1 MLFFRRRLSIKD
13 LIDLCRSMRYSLASG
28 LTLRDVM
35 DLLTTNGPPR
45 LRPVAAEISKELK
58 AGWSLQDA
66 VSKQAHAFP
75 PIFLALVTVGEE
87 SGNLPEVLNEL
98 EKYYR
103 VQQKL
108 RREFIDQIT
117 WPVIQAVLAVFVI
130 AGLILVLDYVRKLNP
145 GSEGPTDPLGL
156 GLVGPEGAVKFL
168 AIVFGTLA
176 VLTAVFFITKRLLRR
191 RAIVEK
197 LLLHLPAFGPC
208 LRAIALTRFCVALH
222 LMLETSLSV
231 RKTLRLAL
239 VATDNLAFTTAQGQV
254 EASLSRGETITSAL
268 SACKVFPAHF
278 LGTIAV
284 AEESGR
290 LPEVLRNAAEE
301 YDEEARRRLTF
312 VNKIFSYVIWI
323 GIGTFLVFA
332 IFRIFQEVY
341 VNSIMKKLN
350 SGGL

>member
-1 MLFFRRRLSIKD
+1 MFFFRRLSTRD
-13 LIDLCRSMRYSLASG
+13 LIDLCRSMRYSLSSG

-45 LRPVAAEISKELK
+45 LRPVAAQISRELK

-66 VSKQAHAFP
+66 IGKQSAVFP

-108 RREFIDQIT
+108 RREFIDQIS
-117 WPVIQAVLAVFVI
+117 WPVVQLVLAVFVI
-130 AGLILVLDYVRKLNP
+130 AALIVILDFVAHLNP
-145 GSEGPTDPLGL
+145 GSDATTDPLGL
-156 GLVGPEGAVKFL
+156 GLTGYRGAG
-168 AIVFGTLA
+168 IVLGGFFGGVA
-176 VLTAVFFITKRLLRR
+176 VLLTVFFLLKRLLRR

-197 LLLHLPAFGPC
+197 TLLHIPIIGPC
-208 LRAIALTRFCVALH
+208 VRAIALTRFCVALH

-239 VATDNLAFTTAQGQV
+239 VATDNLAFTAGQGAV
-254 EASLSRGETITSAL
+254 ESALSRGETITSSL
-268 SACKVFPAHF
+268 SNCRVFPAHF
-278 LGTIAV
+278 LGVVAV

-290 LPEVLRNAAEE
+290 LPEVLRNQAEE
-301 YDEEARRRLTF
+301 YDEEARRRLAV
-312 VNKIFSYVIWI
+312 VNKLVSYFIWLGILAVMAFAVI
-323 GIGTFLVFA
+323 
-332 IFRIFQEVY
+332 RIFLNVY
-341 VNSIMKKLN
+341 LKPIEKNIS
-350 SGGL
+350 

>member
-1 MLFFRRRLSIKD
+1 MLFFRRLSIKD

-66 VSKQAHAFP
+66 ISKQAAVFP

-87 SGNLPEVLNEL
+87 SGNLPEVLSEL
-98 EKYYR
+98 EKYYK

-117 WPVIQAVLAVFVI
+117 WPLVQLVMAVFVI
-130 AGLILVLDYVRKLNP
+130 AGLIWVLDFIGKLNP
-145 GSEGPTDPLGL
+145 GSDATKDPLGM
-156 GLVGPEGAVKFL
+156 GLVGFDGAVKFVGGFFL
-168 AIVFGTLA
+168 GVATLVFGYLI
-176 VLTAVFFITKRLLRR
+176 LKRLLSR

-197 LLLHLPAFGPC
+197 VLLHLPVFGPC
-208 LRAIALTRFCVALH
+208 IRAIALTRFCVSLH

-239 VATDNLAFTTAQGQV
+239 VATDNLAFTQAQGAV
-254 EASLSRGETITSAL
+254 EAALSKGETITSAL
-268 SACKVFPAHF
+268 SSARVFPAHF
-278 LGTIAV
+278 LGVVAV

-290 LPEVLRNAAEE
+290 LPEVLRNQAEE
-301 YDEEARRRLTF
+301 YDDEARRRLSV
-312 VNKIFSYVIWI
+312 VNKIFSYVIWF
-323 GIGTFLVFA
+323 GIAGFLAFT

-341 VNSIMKKLN
+341 VKQIMNRLDK
-350 SGGL
+350 G

>member
-1 MLFFRRRLSIKD
+1 MFFFRRLSTKD
-13 LIDLCRSMRYSLASG
+13 LIDLCRSMRYSLSSG

-45 LRPVAAEISKELK
+45 LRPVAAQISKELK

-66 VSKQAHAFP
+66 IGKQSSTFP

-108 RREFIDQIT
+108 RREFIDQIS
-117 WPVIQAVLAVFVI
+117 WPVVQLVLAVLVI
-130 AGLILVLDYVRKLNP
+130 AALVVILDFVAKMNP
-145 GSEGPTDPLGL
+145 GSDATRDPLGL
-156 GLVGPEGAVKFL
+156 GLVGMDGAIKILVGFFGGVALLFGAFFL
-168 AIVFGTLA
+168 I
-176 VLTAVFFITKRLLRR
+176 KRLLRR

-197 LLLHLPAFGPC
+197 IVLRLPVLGPC
-208 LRAIALTRFCVALH
+208 VRAIALTRFCVALH

-239 VATDNLAFTTAQGQV
+239 VATDNLAFTAAQGAV
-254 EASLSRGETITSAL
+254 ESALVRGETITSSL
-268 SACKVFPAHF
+268 SACHVFPAHF

-290 LPEVLRNAAEE
+290 LPEVLRNQAEE
-301 YDEEARRRLTF
+301 YDEEARRRLSV
-312 VNKIFSYVIWI
+312 VNKIVSYLIWLGILGIMAFAVI
-323 GIGTFLVFA
+323 
-332 IFRIFQEVY
+332 RIFLNVY
-341 VNSIMKKLN
+341 LKPIEKNIT
-350 SGGL
+350 

>member
-1 MLFFRRRLSIKD
+1 MLFFRRLSTKD
-13 LIDLCRSMRYSLASG
+13 LIDLCRSMRYSLSSG

-45 LRPVAAEISKELK
+45 LRPVAAQISKELK

-66 VSKQAHAFP
+66 IGKQSSVFP

-117 WPVIQAVLAVFVI
+117 WPVVQLVLAVFVI
-130 AGLILVLDYVRKLNP
+130 AALVVILDFISKLNP
-145 GSEGPTDPLGL
+145 GSDATKDPLGL
-156 GLVGPEGAVKFL
+156 GLVGVDGAVKIVGGFFGSIAIL
-168 AIVFGTLA
+168 AALYYTI
-176 VLTAVFFITKRLLRR
+176 KRLLRR

-197 LLLHLPAFGPC
+197 VLLKVPIFGPC
-208 LRAIALTRFCVALH
+208 IRAIALTRFCVALH

-239 VATDNLAFTTAQGQV
+239 VATDNLAFTAAQGAV
-254 EASLSRGETITSAL
+254 ESALSRGETITSAL
-268 SACKVFPAHF
+268 SSCKVFPAHF
-278 LGTIAV
+278 LGTVAV

-290 LPEVLRNAAEE
+290 LPEVLRNQAEE
-301 YDEEARRRLTF
+301 YDEEARRRLSV
-312 VNKIFSYVIWI
+312 VNKVVSYLIWLGILGIMAFAVI
-323 GIGTFLVFA
+323 
-332 IFRIFQEVY
+332 RIFLNVY
-341 VNSIMKKLN
+341 LKPIEKNLS
-350 SGGL
+350 

>member
-1 MLFFRRRLSIKD
+1 MALFSRRLSIKD
-13 LIDLCRSMRYSLASG
+13 LIDLCRSMRYSLSSG

-35 DLLTTNGPPR
+35 DLLNTNGPPR
-45 LRPVAAEISKELK
+45 LRPVAAEISRELK

-66 VSKQAHAFP
+66 IGKQSSVFP

-87 SGNLPEVLNEL
+87 SGNLPEVLSEL

-108 RREFIDQIT
+108 RREFIDQIS
-117 WPVIQAVLAVFVI
+117 WPVIQFVMATFVI
-130 AGLILVLDYVRKLNP
+130 AGLIWALSFVKSLNP
-145 GSEGPTDPLGL
+145 GSDAATDPLGF
-156 GLVGPEGAVKFL
+156 GLIGLDGSLKFL
-168 AIVFGTLA
+168 GIVFGSIIGLII
-176 VLTAVFFITKRLLRR
+176 VFLVVKRLLRR
-191 RAIVEK
+191 RAIVEQV
-197 LLLHLPAFGPC
+197 LLHVPIFGPC

-239 VATDNLAFTTAQGQV
+239 VATDNLAFTAAQGAV
-254 EASLSRGETITSAL
+254 EAALVRGETITTAL
-268 SACKVFPAHF
+268 TSCRVFPAHF
-278 LGTIAV
+278 LGVVAV

-301 YDEEARRRLTF
+301 YDEEARRRLSV
-312 VNKIFSYVIWI
+312 VNKVFSYTIWF
-323 GIGTFLVFA
+323 GIAGFLAFA

-341 VNSIMKKLN
+341 VKQIMERLN
-350 SGGL
+350 KG

>member
-1 MLFFRRRLSIKD
+1 MLFFRRLSIKD
-13 LIDLCRSMRYSLASG
+13 LIDLCRSMRYSLSSG

-45 LRPVAAEISKELK
+45 LRPVAAQISKELK
-58 AGWSLQDA
+58 AGWSLQDSIA
-66 VSKQAHAFP
+66 KQASVFP

-87 SGNLPEVLNEL
+87 SGNLPEVLTEL
-98 EKYYR
+98 EKYYK

-117 WPVIQAVLAVFVI
+117 WPLVQLVMAVLVI
-130 AGLILVLDYVRKLNP
+130 AGLIWVLDFVAKLNP
-145 GSEGPTDPLGL
+145 GAETNRDPLGM
-156 GLVGPEGAVKFL
+156 GLVGTTGALTFL
-168 AIVFGTLA
+168 GVIFGSIAALVVVFL
-176 VLTAVFFITKRLLRR
+176 VLKRLLRR

-197 LLLHLPAFGPC
+197 VLLRLPAFGPC

-239 VATDNLAFTTAQGQV
+239 VATDNLAFTSAQGAV
-254 EASLSRGETITSAL
+254 ESALVRGETITSAL
-268 SACKVFPAHF
+268 SSSRVFPSHF
-278 LGTIAV
+278 LGVVAV

-301 YDEEARRRLTF
+301 YDDEARRRLST
-312 VNKIFSYVIWI
+312 VNKIFSYTIWF
-323 GIGTFLVFA
+323 GIAGFLAFA
-332 IFRIFQEVY
+332 IFRVFQEVY
-341 VNSIMKKLN
+341 VKQIEKFNT
-350 SGGL
+350 

>member
-1 MLFFRRRLSIKD
+1 MFFSRRLSIKD
-13 LIDLCRSMRYSLASG
+13 LIDLCRSMRYSLSSG

-58 AGWSLQDA
+58 SGWSLQDA
-66 VSKQAHAFP
+66 IGKQAAVFP

-87 SGNLPEVLNEL
+87 SGNLPEVLSEL

-108 RREFIDQIT
+108 RREFIDQIS
-117 WPVIQAVLAVFVI
+117 WPVVQFVMAVFVI
-130 AGLILVLDYVRKLNP
+130 ATLIWGLAFVKTLNP
-145 GSEGPTDPLGL
+145 GSDAATDPLGF
-156 GLVGPEGAVKFL
+156 GLVGLSGSLTFMG
-168 AIVFGTLA
+168 IVFGSVLA
-176 VLTAVFFITKRLLRR
+176 LIVVFLVLKRLLRR
-191 RAIVEK
+191 RAIVEQI
-197 LLLHLPAFGPC
+197 LLRVPVFGPC

-239 VATDNLAFTTAQGQV
+239 VATDNLAFTSVQGAV
-254 EASLSRGETITSAL
+254 EAALVRGETITSAL
-268 SACKVFPAHF
+268 TSSHVFPAHF
-278 LGTIAV
+278 LGVIAI

-301 YDEEARRRLTF
+301 YDEEARRRLSV
-312 VNKIFSYVIWI
+312 VNKVFSYAIWF
-323 GIGTFLVFA
+323 GIAGFLAFA
-332 IFRIFQEVY
+332 IFRIFTEVY
-341 VNSIMKKLN
+341 VKQIMNRLDK
-350 SGGL
+350 G